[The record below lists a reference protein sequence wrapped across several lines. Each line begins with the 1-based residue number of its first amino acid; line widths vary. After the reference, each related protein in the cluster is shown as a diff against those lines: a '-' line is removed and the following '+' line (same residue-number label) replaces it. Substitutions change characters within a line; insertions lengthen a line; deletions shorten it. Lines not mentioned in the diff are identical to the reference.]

1 MSLVLLHSFS
11 AFSSLA
17 SLDRYFF
24 SFIYLFSVLSQ
35 ECLSLGGAGCEKNYL
50 LILWDILNSLHVNTN
65 IDDDGGGE
73 NKCLK
78 ITDAVSFSSA
88 LSNREKLK

>member
-1 MSLVLLHSFS
+1 MV
-11 AFSSLA
+11 
-17 SLDRYFF
+17 
-24 SFIYLFSVLSQ
+24 
-35 ECLSLGGAGCEKNYL
+35 
-50 LILWDILNSLHVNTN
+50 ILNSLHVNTN

-88 LSNREKLK
+88 LSNREKLNCVCVCILLFVYFIH